1 MRTAE
6 RPCDLAEY
14 LSVPGSKIVGE
25 ADREKLRRTHAGTGR
40 PWETGKG
47 QGSKHCFQCLTL
59 VYQPLVYYTIG

>member
-25 ADREKLRRTHAGTGR
+25 ADRERLRRTHAGTGR

-47 QGSKHCFQCLTL
+47 HL
-59 VYQPLVYYTIG
+59 